1 MARPLSDGQGGL
13 ATDPLAMILVA
24 HETWFTDLTA
34 SDLFG
39 NTQLGGGTVPANG

>member
-1 MARPLSDGQGGL
+1 MPRPLSDGQGRL

-24 HETWFTDLTA
+24 HETGFTDPTA

-39 NTQLGGGTVPANG
+39 NTQLVGSTVPDHG